1 MKPNPTAIPQGT
13 RTYQFEEAAHKRFL
27 EQTLHAVFRSRGF
40 QEIVTP
46 PFEYYESAI
55 IGLSQ
60 DERNRIIRFT
70 ETDSGRII
78 VLRADITSQVARS
91 AATHLAQRPLPLRLC
106 YTGSVFR
113 RARTGKGEQYMV
125 NQSGIEIV
133 GHAGV
138 EADIE
143 VLLSLVSA
151 LGAVG
156 LSEYSISL
164 GHAGFLGSFFERFDD
179 TDRQTIK
186 KALGKKEKPA
196 IKAIL
201 DKAEIPPDEADGFM
215 TLTELYGGE
224 EVFAKAE
231 AICRN
236 EESRRALE
244 NLKTIYS
251 SLCEAGLEEKVSID
265 LAETRGFGYY
275 TGVNMEL
282 FSASGSTLGTGGR
295 YDNLVKRFKPDLPAV
310 GFAFD
315 IDNMIE
321 AVRQTD
327 SPPVWRGSD
336 ILLVGAQ
343 DDAPQTAEKLREAGL
358 MVNVPFAPMTAEEA
372 KSYAEKMN
380 IPNILIEEPDGQG
393 YDWIKT
399 ETGEIVACG
408 LGDFINAWFS
418 GGKE

>member
-1 MKPNPTAIPQGT
+1 VKPNPTAIPQGT
-13 RTYQFEEAAHKRFL
+13 RTYLFEEAAHKRFL
-27 EQTLHAVFRSRGF
+27 EQALHAVFRSRGF

-91 AATHLAQRPLPLRLC
+91 AATHLSRRPLPLRLC
-106 YTGSVFR
+106 YTGAVFR

-125 NQSGIEIV
+125 SQSGLEIV

-151 LGAVG
+151 LGSVR
-156 LSEYSISL
+156 LNEYSISL
-164 GHAGFLGSFFERFDD
+164 GHAGFLGSFFDRFDD
-179 TDRQTIK
+179 ADRQSIR

-201 DKAEIPPDEADGFM
+201 DKAGIPPDEADRFM
-215 TLTELYGGE
+215 ALTELYGGE

-231 AICRN
+231 AVCMN
-236 EESRRALE
+236 DESRRALE
-244 NLKTIYS
+244 NLKAIYR
-251 SLCEAGLEEKVSID
+251 SLCEAGLEDKVSID

-275 TGVNMEL
+275 TGVNVEL
-282 FSASGSTLGTGGR
+282 FSESGATLGTGGR
-295 YDNLVKRFKPDLPAV
+295 YDNLVKRFGPDLPAV

-321 AVRQTD
+321 AVRKIEE
-327 SPPVWRGSD
+327 PPVWHGSD
-336 ILLVGAQ
+336 ILLVGTK

-372 KSYAEKMN
+372 KIYAEKMN
-380 IPNILIEEPDGQG
+380 IPNILLKEPDRAG

-399 ETGEIVACG
+399 ETGETVACG
-408 LGDFINAWFS
+408 LGGFINAWFS